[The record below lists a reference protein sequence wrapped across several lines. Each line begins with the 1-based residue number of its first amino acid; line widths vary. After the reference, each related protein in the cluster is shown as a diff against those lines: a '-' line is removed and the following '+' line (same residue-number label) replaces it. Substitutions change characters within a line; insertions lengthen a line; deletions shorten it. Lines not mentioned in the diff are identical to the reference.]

1 MRFIEMMPMYDGG
14 DFDTSA
20 YIPYTKVLEKLPE
33 AHPVPGDGGVAK
45 LYRLP
50 GALGRVGLISPVNA
64 HFCAACNRIRLTAD
78 GKLKPC
84 LHSAEEYSIKG
95 LDREEM
101 RTVMEQAI
109 YNKPAWHGEL
119 NAQNPSH
126 AGRNMNQ
133 IGG

>member
-1 MRFIEMMPMYDGG
+1 MQSFYCKTTTCTRKEDPLC
-14 DFDTSA
+14 T
-20 YIPYTKVLEKLPE
+20 V
-33 AHPVPGDGGVAK
+33 
-45 LYRLP
+45 
-50 GALGRVGLISPVNA
+50 
-64 HFCAACNRIRLTAD
+64 IRSAD

-95 LDREEM
+95 LDREQM
-101 RTVMEQAI
+101 RSVMEQAI